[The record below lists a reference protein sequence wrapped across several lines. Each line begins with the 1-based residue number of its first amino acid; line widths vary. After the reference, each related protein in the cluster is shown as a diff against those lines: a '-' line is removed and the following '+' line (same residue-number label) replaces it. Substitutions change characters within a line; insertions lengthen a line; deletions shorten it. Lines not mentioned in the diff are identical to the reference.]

1 MTRFGAFLGGR
12 EPDEAMLR
20 QFLSTRGEWI
30 AREFKRADQGSNFGL
45 RIAVAAFANTDGGDV
60 FLGVKNSG
68 NPVGTPIDPAEI
80 SRVLQQT
87 GAPAHDRYISNL
99 VTVVK
104 DPRRIDLASGLPVY
118 WIDVA
123 AQGLLVAVL
132 KADGTLGLY
141 NRPGAESEEMR
152 GFDAIDLF
160 RTKTR
165 ARLLFALYSEFRRIV
180 RSIPQLYTVPN
191 QVREDTI
198 RPILQILD
206 SAEWQAVATE
216 ADRSLTGNGYLG
228 TLLSFPADAAEWER
242 LPYQRKGAE
251 WRQRTLGSLDQGVRS
266 LRAYVENERIVLP
279 AKDERGY

>member
-12 EPDEAMLR
+12 EPDEAILR

-30 AREFKRADQGSNFGL
+30 AREFKRADQSSNFGL
-45 RIAVAAFANTDGGDV
+45 RIAVAAFANSDGGDV
-60 FLGVKNSG
+60 FLGVENLG
-68 NPVGTPIDPAEI
+68 NPVGTPVDPAEI
-80 SRVLQQT
+80 SRVLQQA
-87 GAPAHDRYISNL
+87 GAPARGRHITNL

-118 WIDVA
+118 WVDVA

-141 NRPGAESEEMR
+141 NRPGAESEEVR

-160 RTKTR
+160 RARTR

-180 RSIPQLYTVPN
+180 RSIPQYYTVPN

-216 ADRSLTGNGYLG
+216 ADRGLTGNGYLG
-228 TLLSFPADAAEWER
+228 TLLSFPADAEQWER
-242 LPYQRKGAE
+242 LSYDRKGVE
-251 WRQRTLGSLDQGVRS
+251 WRTRTLGPLDQGVRS
-266 LRAYVENERIVLP
+266 FRVYLENERIVLP
-279 AKDERGY
+279 PKDDRGY